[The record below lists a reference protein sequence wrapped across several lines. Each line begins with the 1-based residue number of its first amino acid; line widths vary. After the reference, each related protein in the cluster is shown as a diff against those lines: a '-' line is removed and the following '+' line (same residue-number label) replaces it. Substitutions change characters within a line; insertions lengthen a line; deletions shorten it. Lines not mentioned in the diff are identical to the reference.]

1 MTPKK
6 STSVILAGTL
16 GWLGVHR
23 FYLGHSFRAFLLLIY
38 PIIILG
44 LLLYFTNTLA
54 IARTYLTVELS
65 TKTLVFL
72 LPILLIPWLDGL
84 FLATR
89 SSSYFS
95 QQSGWKPLPGIPA
108 LLIALLVNAAGY
120 YFVWLPDLP
129 TAAGKPSI
137 SLSADSLGH
146 AYAADFTVFDQQ
158 IIAVTGQLTAEETL
172 LQENKA
178 PIRVLIMDNT
188 PTPILLHFTATQQTL
203 ADTLTLGRT
212 VQVKGICR
220 AEFDHQII
228 LEDCRL
234 ME

>member
-84 FLATR
+84 
-89 SSSYFS
+89 
-95 QQSGWKPLPGIPA
+95 
-108 LLIALLVNAAGY
+108 
-120 YFVWLPDLP
+120 
-129 TAAGKPSI
+129 
-137 SLSADSLGH
+137 
-146 AYAADFTVFDQQ
+146 
-158 IIAVTGQLTAEETL
+158 
-172 LQENKA
+172 
-178 PIRVLIMDNT
+178 
-188 PTPILLHFTATQQTL
+188 
-203 ADTLTLGRT
+203 
-212 VQVKGICR
+212 
-220 AEFDHQII
+220 
-228 LEDCRL
+228 
-234 ME
+234 